1 MSSFE
6 SLVYDIAYRHP
17 RYILVLANG
26 RYFSCFGTDRF
37 LVSEKTIEEL
47 LEKNFGTKNKYGGLE
62 ITNLAVEFA
71 ETLIQH
77 KTKSNEH
84 RHGGVISYAEIP
96 ELFKGDA

>member
-1 MSSFE
+1 MFNN
-6 SLVYDIAYRHP
+6 LVYDIAYRHP

-47 LEKNFGTKNKYGGLE
+47 LEKNFVTKNKYGGME

-71 ETLIQH
+71 ETLVQH
-77 KTKSNEH
+77 KTKPNEH

-96 ELFKGDA
+96 ELFKGE